1 MLVYVDTCVYRDYF
15 ESRKSR
21 FLDIGYFASEM
32 FLNGINCH
40 YSFLVS
46 DWLLTQLKEFE
57 NTAIYQS
64 LFEDMKKGNKMMS
77 VKATEKIKQRA
88 NNFPTE
94 HEDAV
99 HALIAIENNAT
110 YLITRNIK
118 DYACFKDEKM
128 KIRLPENIEY

>member
-1 MLVYVDTCVYRDYF
+1 
-15 ESRKSR
+15 
-21 FLDIGYFASEM
+21 M

-64 LFEDMKKGNKMMS
+64 LFEDMKKGNKIIF
-77 VKATEKIKQRA
+77 VTATKKIKQRA

-128 KIRLPENIEY
+128 KIRLSEHIEY